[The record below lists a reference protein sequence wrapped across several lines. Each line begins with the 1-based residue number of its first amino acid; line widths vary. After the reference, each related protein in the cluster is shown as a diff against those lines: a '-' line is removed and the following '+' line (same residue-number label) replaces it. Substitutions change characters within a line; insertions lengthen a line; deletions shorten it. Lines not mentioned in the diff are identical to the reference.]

1 MRSTTIIS
9 LSTRHSSDSGVLSS
23 QPTDQPPYDPLPS
36 RIITTVP
43 PPPAQQYRFGL
54 IEKSAAGIIN
64 AAPQKYESS
73 AQAIL
78 ERSSRENFPLSWVSW
93 VSSGEE
99 RGARWTRRTRA
110 RRNDSKILWNR
121 LPFLSL
127 PWEILATTQRVINGR
142 WKRNIRIA
150 KKRNGASRINLP
162 PPSLYNRENRY

>member
-23 QPTDQPPYDPLPS
+23 QPTSLRPTSL
-36 RIITTVP
+36 RIITTV
-43 PPPAQQYRFGL
+43 PPAQQYRFGL
-54 IEKSAAGIIN
+54 IEKSAAGIRN

-73 AQAIL
+73 AIL